1 MMRFSIVSWRY
12 AKYIRTIFYATFVA
26 DTAVIQRAQQSL
38 TARAG
43 QSAARNRRITL
54 LYAIL
59 CAALLYIYLLYNIRT
74 VMVVYDGDGD
84 GRMQRP
90 LLVVASAATA
100 ACVVVD
106 DDDGMGY
113 T

>member
-1 MMRFSIVSWRY
+1 
-12 AKYIRTIFYATFVA
+12 
-26 DTAVIQRAQQSL
+26 
-38 TARAG
+38 
-43 QSAARNRRITL
+43 
-54 LYAIL
+54 
-59 CAALLYIYLLYNIRT
+59 
-74 VMVVYDGDGD
+74 MVVYDGDVD

-100 ACVVVD
+100 AYVVVD